1 MRISDWSSDV
11 CSSDLHGQPETRQG
25 FGQGGDIGLDAG
37 RLEAEKIAGAPAPHL
52 DVVDDEQHVVR
63 AAHAFELFEPAPACD
78 IHAALALYRLDDH
91 GRRMEIGRASCRER
105 VWQYV

>member
-37 RLEAEKIAGAPAPHL
+37 RLEAEKIAGPPAPHL

-78 IHAALALYRLDDH
+78 IHAALRSDE
-91 GRRMEIGRASCRER
+91 RRVGTVLVSTCRTR
-105 VWQYV
+105 WSR